1 MNAYC
6 GSSSDSSSNSSQDA
20 QRTEKIL
27 TDITAQIQRSID
39 SATGNPTILE
49 MQALFLGQNRN
60 PRDQPA
66 QATRYQPTVKPPF
79 TKTFVILLK
88 KFVSN
93 SRIDPSKTDL
103 CDINEASL
111 REIAVELLE
120 EDTSTD
126 ILDKRVEYVSFRCL
140 HITFTTI
147 FNVFNQSQLS
157 TT

>member
-39 SATGNPTILE
+39 SATDNPTILE

-60 PRDQPA
+60 P
-66 QATRYQPTVKPPF
+66 RYQPTVKPPF